1 MLFQLGMKSF
11 QLLNLINYIFRSK
24 KGTSEYEYKVGLWK
38 LCTIAS
44 DSSKC
49 VDISCSSGDNTCSE
63 ILASR
68 AFVTLACILS
78 PIAALCLF
86 ASAIIT
92 ADDMKQTVLL
102 AGRGLAFA
110 CIIVGIIG
118 VTIGI
123 IATRNYNIPIDNS
136 TSTDYN
142 AEKSA
147 SYSTNISSS
156 SDYGSIIGILANI
169 LELIGSIVSLL
180 DKLDI

>member
-24 KGTSEYEYKVGLWK
+24 KDTSEDEYKVGLWK

-44 DSSKC
+44 NSSKC

-86 ASAIIT
+86 ASAII
-92 ADDMKQTVLL
+92 ANNMKRIVLL

-123 IATRNYNIPIDNS
+123 IATRNYNIPIGNG
-136 TSTDYN
+136 TSTDN
-142 AEKSA
+142 NTEKSA
-147 SYSTNISSS
+147 LCSIHISFSWDS
-156 SDYGSIIGILANI
+156 GSIIGILASI
-169 LELIGSIVSLL
+169 LELIGSIVSLH
-180 DKLDI
+180 DKLHT